1 MKLGMSSA
9 QTRFFHV
16 VLLICLSGLSG
27 CYGEKPDE
35 LTDCL
40 DHAIDNKVSF
50 IREKDRTIEEAKRM
64 LRADSLSAEHEYD
77 INLKLYEEYR
87 KYILDSAVRYVERN
101 LEIARELKSS
111 RKIYQSLLQLA
122 PLYSFSG
129 RYIDSQA
136 VLKSIDPSQLP
147 EEMLSRYYEVCIQF
161 YDHYG
166 LASSNK
172 YHDIKT
178 ALRDSLMKTAAPR
191 SRTYR
196 SNRVT
201 QLMNSGDPSNYALAE
216 RILADLLA
224 QTPRDTPDYASSNHQ
239 LAKLYQRMNRLD
251 LAKKYYTISA
261 ITDIRCAIK

>member
-101 LEIARELKSS
+101 
-111 RKIYQSLLQLA
+111 
-122 PLYSFSG
+122 
-129 RYIDSQA
+129 
-136 VLKSIDPSQLP
+136 
-147 EEMLSRYYEVCIQF
+147 
-161 YDHYG
+161 
-166 LASSNK
+166 
-172 YHDIKT
+172 
-178 ALRDSLMKTAAPR
+178 R
-191 SRTYR
+191 SRTQILSKNISIAAATGAVILFLRPVYR
-196 SNRVT
+196 LPGGSEIDRSFAASRRDAQQVLRSLHPILRPLRSG
-201 QLMNSGDPSNYALAE
+201 QLEQIP
-216 RILADLLA
+216 
-224 QTPRDTPDYASSNHQ
+224 
-239 LAKLYQRMNRLD
+239 
-251 LAKKYYTISA
+251 
-261 ITDIRCAIK
+261 

>member
-1 MKLGMSSA
+1 
-9 QTRFFHV
+9 
-16 VLLICLSGLSG
+16 
-27 CYGEKPDE
+27 
-35 LTDCL
+35 
-40 DHAIDNKVSF
+40 
-50 IREKDRTIEEAKRM
+50 M

-172 YHDIKT
+172 YHDIKPGRFSMPPDCRT
-178 ALRDSLMKTAAPR
+178 MKLRQRRNDVWYFSR
-191 SRTYR
+191 SIRPY
-196 SNRVT
+196 SE
-201 QLMNSGDPSNYALAE
+201 GDISP
-216 RILADLLA
+216 
-224 QTPRDTPDYASSNHQ
+224 PASDGCTSE
-239 LAKLYQRMNRLD
+239 
-251 LAKKYYTISA
+251 
-261 ITDIRCAIK
+261 

>member
-201 QLMNSGDPSNYALAE
+201 QLMNSGDPSNYTG
-216 RILADLLA
+216 IW
-224 QTPRDTPDYASSNHQ
+224 
-239 LAKLYQRMNRLD
+239 
-251 LAKKYYTISA
+251 
-261 ITDIRCAIK
+261 

>member
-166 LASSNK
+166 LA
-172 YHDIKT
+172 
-178 ALRDSLMKTAAPR
+178 LSL
-191 SRTYR
+191 
-196 SNRVT
+196 
-201 QLMNSGDPSNYALAE
+201 
-216 RILADLLA
+216 I
-224 QTPRDTPDYASSNHQ
+224 H
-239 LAKLYQRMNRLD
+239 
-251 LAKKYYTISA
+251 I
-261 ITDIRCAIK
+261 

>member
-87 KYILDSAVRYVERN
+87 KYILDSSSGISKSLANSNPLEKYINRCCNWRRYT
-101 LEIARELKSS
+101 
-111 RKIYQSLLQLA
+111 
-122 PLYSFSG
+122 
-129 RYIDSQA
+129 
-136 VLKSIDPSQLP
+136 
-147 EEMLSRYYEVCIQF
+147 LSPAGI
-161 YDHYG
+161 
-166 LASSNK
+166 S
-172 YHDIKT
+172 
-178 ALRDSLMKTAAPR
+178 
-191 SRTYR
+191 
-196 SNRVT
+196 
-201 QLMNSGDPSNYALAE
+201 
-216 RILADLLA
+216 
-224 QTPRDTPDYASSNHQ
+224 TPR
-239 LAKLYQRMNRLD
+239 RF
-251 LAKKYYTISA
+251 
-261 ITDIRCAIK
+261 

>member
-87 KYILDSAVRYVERN
+87 K
-101 LEIARELKSS
+101 
-111 RKIYQSLLQLA
+111 
-122 PLYSFSG
+122 FG
-129 RYIDSQA
+129 
-136 VLKSIDPSQLP
+136 
-147 EEMLSRYYEVCIQF
+147 
-161 YDHYG
+161 G
-166 LASSNK
+166 
-172 YHDIKT
+172 
-178 ALRDSLMKTAAPR
+178 ALRRAESRNR
-191 SRTYR
+191 SRT
-196 SNRVT
+196 
-201 QLMNSGDPSNYALAE
+201 Q
-216 RILADLLA
+216 ILSKNISIRCCNWRRYTLSPAGIS
-224 QTPRDTPDYASSNHQ
+224 TPR
-239 LAKLYQRMNRLD
+239 RF
-251 LAKKYYTISA
+251 
-261 ITDIRCAIK
+261 

>member
-129 RYIDSQA
+129 RAYRLPGGSEIDRSFAASRRDAQQ
-136 VLKSIDPSQLP
+136 VLRSLHLILRPLRSGQLEQIP
-147 EEMLSRYYEVCIQF
+147 
-161 YDHYG
+161 
-166 LASSNK
+166 
-172 YHDIKT
+172 
-178 ALRDSLMKTAAPR
+178 
-191 SRTYR
+191 
-196 SNRVT
+196 
-201 QLMNSGDPSNYALAE
+201 
-216 RILADLLA
+216 
-224 QTPRDTPDYASSNHQ
+224 
-239 LAKLYQRMNRLD
+239 
-251 LAKKYYTISA
+251 
-261 ITDIRCAIK
+261 

>member
-101 LEIARELKSS
+101 LEIARELKS
-111 RKIYQSLLQLA
+111 
-122 PLYSFSG
+122 
-129 RYIDSQA
+129 
-136 VLKSIDPSQLP
+136 
-147 EEMLSRYYEVCIQF
+147 
-161 YDHYG
+161 
-166 LASSNK
+166 
-172 YHDIKT
+172 
-178 ALRDSLMKTAAPR
+178 
-191 SRTYR
+191 
-196 SNRVT
+196 
-201 QLMNSGDPSNYALAE
+201 
-216 RILADLLA
+216 
-224 QTPRDTPDYASSNHQ
+224 
-239 LAKLYQRMNRLD
+239 
-251 LAKKYYTISA
+251 
-261 ITDIRCAIK
+261 

>member
-87 KYILDSAVRYVERN
+87 KYIEKDPALGRRFQPVMVEEPSEEET
-101 LEIARELKSS
+101 LEILK
-111 RKIYQSLLQLA
+111 
-122 PLYSFSG
+122 
-129 RYIDSQA
+129 
-136 VLKSIDPSQLP
+136 
-147 EEMLSRYYEVCIQF
+147 
-161 YDHYG
+161 
-166 LASSNK
+166 
-172 YHDIKT
+172 
-178 ALRDSLMKTAAPR
+178 
-191 SRTYR
+191 
-196 SNRVT
+196 
-201 QLMNSGDPSNYALAE
+201 
-216 RILADLLA
+216 
-224 QTPRDTPDYASSNHQ
+224 
-239 LAKLYQRMNRLD
+239 
-251 LAKKYYTISA
+251 
-261 ITDIRCAIK
+261 